1 MNVRTFKYLG
11 HMITNNKEDPSFYL
25 TFRISLAFQKW
36 NELKHILTDRRVNM
50 SSLVKILVAC
60 IRSRLLYSAQSWEL
74 SSNEFRKIETIWLG
88 FLRKMI
94 NNSFKRKNVP
104 IEYLAARKQRKKKSS
119 TTVPEPDDLDWAY
132 VFNNDKLHVGRSCI
146 ILTIGGKNIML
157 DCGMHMG
164 FNDEEDYRKITV
176 DRKGETNFFTSQMI
190 KDCMKKVVA
199 VNLHQTVQVD
209 EELEIKP
216 YYAGHVLGAAMFHVK
231 VGSQAVVY
239 THLDDE
245 EEPSSNDPVPN
256 NTSILFDAMAVVRE
270 MAVFKDTIKVCGNL
284 AKHFVNAISSKSR
297 PYTKSYVVFDQYK
310 QSLLKEIARKRRATR
325 KASQTIEYKVN
336 NHTRIK
342 DLIKFLS
349 TTKTKELLTSYLAQE
364 GDYNMTPDR
373 HLGAAW
379 IDKCRP
385 DLLITESTYATTIRD
400 SKRCRERDFLRK
412 IHDTIERGG
421 KVLIP
426 VFALGRAQELCI
438 LLETYW
444 EQMNLKTPV
453 YFAVGLTEKVFDK
466 SYIDNPGSMVVLATP
481 GMLHAGLSLQ
491 IFKKWAPN
499 ENNMLA
505 REAQHQQAER
515 MVKRSKVVMKAGVV
529 GDNVAVPIP
538 SVDRGRGD
546 PRNIIGVIVE
556 VIMPGYC
563 VAGTVGHK
571 ILCGAKK
578 VEFEN
583 RQVVEVKMAVEYMSF
598 SAHADAKGI
607 MQLIHHCEPA
617 NVLLVHGEAAKMEF
631 LRKKIIAEFNI
642 DCLKPANG
650 ETVTIETSSIIP
662 VDVSMKLVKKEL
674 LSSGAHPNPKRIRYM
689 HGALML
695 KENSLQLVEP
705 GDAMSELGIKQHEIR
720 FTSTVCLEN
729 ELTVSK
735 TTDIIYQLLKNKLL
749 DKSIQLIGD
758 NSISVE
764 SVIIKVSG
772 TDDSE
777 FKNVYVSW
785 ENETSFGKEMEDN
798 RMHIILNIGAP
809 LQKALCNRCSGQ
821 KSWVTV
827 LTKKLKEMLL
837 NKEDEEVGN
846 FILQIVEDM
855 V

>member
-1 MNVRTFKYLG
+1 
-11 HMITNNKEDPSFYL
+11 
-25 TFRISLAFQKW
+25 
-36 NELKHILTDRRVNM
+36 
-50 SSLVKILVAC
+50 
-60 IRSRLLYSAQSWEL
+60 
-74 SSNEFRKIETIWLG
+74 
-88 FLRKMI
+88 
-94 NNSFKRKNVP
+94 
-104 IEYLAARKQRKKKSS
+104 
-119 TTVPEPDDLDWAY
+119 
-132 VFNNDKLHVGRSCI
+132 
-146 ILTIGGKNIML
+146 
-157 DCGMHMG
+157 
-164 FNDEEDYRKITV
+164 
-176 DRKGETNFFTSQMI
+176 
-190 KDCMKKVVA
+190 
-199 VNLHQTVQVD
+199 
-209 EELEIKP
+209 
-216 YYAGHVLGAAMFHVK
+216 
-231 VGSQAVVY
+231 
-239 THLDDE
+239 
-245 EEPSSNDPVPN
+245 
-256 NTSILFDAMAVVRE
+256 
-270 MAVFKDTIKVCGNL
+270 
-284 AKHFVNAISSKSR
+284 
-297 PYTKSYVVFDQYK
+297 
-310 QSLLKEIARKRRATR
+310 
-325 KASQTIEYKVN
+325 
-336 NHTRIK
+336 
-342 DLIKFLS
+342 
-349 TTKTKELLTSYLAQE
+349 
-364 GDYNMTPDR
+364 
-373 HLGAAW
+373 
-379 IDKCRP
+379 
-385 DLLITESTYATTIRD
+385 
-400 SKRCRERDFLRK
+400 
-412 IHDTIERGG
+412 
-421 KVLIP
+421 
-426 VFALGRAQELCI
+426 
-438 LLETYW
+438 
-444 EQMNLKTPV
+444 
-453 YFAVGLTEKVFDK
+453 
-466 SYIDNPGSMVVLATP
+466 
-481 GMLHAGLSLQ
+481 
-491 IFKKWAPN
+491 
-499 ENNMLA
+499 
-505 REAQHQQAER
+505 

-556 VIMPGYC
+556 VSDSEQYSIACPAGVLNGKYSRNQFDLCPQKLLTLSDITVSLRSAVGIESQSGGQGFVIMPGYC